1 MTWEIAFTLILIIV
15 LLGLFVWERIPTEL
29 TAMSAFALLLVM
41 GLLTPDDAMA
51 VFSNAGPIAVAAMFI
66 LSAALEKCGAIDMIA
81 ALLAKLPKMRLIFI
95 LPPLILVVG
104 LISAFINNTPVV
116 VVFLPVVLS
125 LARRMELPA
134 SKLLIPL
141 SYASIFGGTCTLIGT
156 STNIIVSSI
165 AADSG
170 YEPFSMFELAAVGL
184 PLFFAGALYLTV
196 FAGKLLPVRETISS
210 ILSEEERREYLL
222 EAFIKPDSPEV
233 GKKVSETRLGGVKRL
248 RIAEILRHGVRLRG
262 ELMNTELQAGDRLLL
277 SLSPTALA
285 KAQSTE
291 GLDLR
296 DILGE
301 GLEQISMSEGVIVE
315 AVVGPD
321 STLAGA
327 TIGSL
332 NFRQRYRMVP
342 LAVHRRGE
350 NLRANFDR
358 VPLSHGDT
366 LLLLGTSEALE
377 QLGDSEDLMLLNRPP
392 VITEARKKKIPLI
405 LAVIAGVVVAAS
417 TGVMPIAVAAI
428 IGSVVLL
435 LSRCLST
442 KEAYDSVQWPIV
454 FLICAMLGVGASMES
469 TGTSAWLA
477 ESLVASVSALVS
489 PAWQPFVLLA
499 GVYLLT
505 TTLTEV
511 LSNNA
516 AAVLIATLAIGM
528 AQTLGVDPRPF
539 LVAITV
545 AASASF
551 ATPIGYQTNTYVYGV
566 GGYRFLDFARIGIPL
581 NLLAFVI
588 SMLVI
593 PLVWEF

>member
-1 MTWEIAFTLILIIV
+1 MSWEIAFTLILLIALMGAFI
-15 LLGLFVWERIPTEL
+15 WEKIPTEL
-29 TAMSAFALLLVM
+29 TAMSAFALLLVL
-41 GLLTPDDAMA
+41 GLLTPEAAMG

-81 ALLAKLPKMRLIFI
+81 ALLARLPKMRLILV
-95 LPPLILVVG
+95 LPPLILVVA

-170 YEPFSMFELAAVGL
+170 YETFSMFELAAIGI
-184 PLFFAGALYLTV
+184 PLFLAGGLYLTV
-196 FAGKLLPVRETISS
+196 FAGKLLPSRETMSS

-222 EAFIKPDSPEV
+222 EAFIKENSPEV
-233 GKKVSETRLGGVKRL
+233 GQKLEETRLGQVKRL
-248 RIAEILRHGVRLRG
+248 RVAEILRNGVRLRG
-262 ELMNTELQAGDRLLL
+262 ELMTTELQAGDRLLL

-285 KAQSTE
+285 KAQKAE

-315 AVVGPD
+315 AVLGPD
-321 STLAGA
+321 STLDGM

-342 LAVHRRGE
+342 LAVHRRGQ
-350 NLRANFDR
+350 NLRTNFDR
-358 VPLSHGDT
+358 VPLAHGDT
-366 LLLLGTSEALE
+366 LLLLGTSEAVD
-377 QLGDSEDLMLLNRPP
+377 QLSGSEDLMLLNRPP

-405 LAVIAGVVVAAS
+405 LAVISGVIISAT
-417 TGVMPIAVAAI
+417 TGVMPIAAAAI
-428 IGSVVLL
+428 VGCVLLL

-442 KEAYDSVQWPIV
+442 KEAYDSIQWPIL
-454 FLICAMLGVGASMES
+454 FLIFAMLGVGASMEH

-477 ESLVASVSALVS
+477 EQLINGVSTFVAPS
-489 PAWQPFVLLA
+489 WQPLALLA
-499 GVYLLT
+499 GIYLLT
-505 TTLTEV
+505 TTLTEL

-516 AAVLIATLAIGM
+516 AAVLLATLAIGM
-528 AQTLGVDPRPF
+528 AQTLQIDPRPF
-539 LVAITV
+539 LVAIAV

-566 GGYRFLDFARIGIPL
+566 GGYRFSDFMKIGIPL
-581 NLLAFVI
+581 NALAFI
-588 SMLVI
+588 ITMLVV
-593 PLVWEF
+593 PAVWEF

>member
-1 MTWEIAFTLILIIV
+1 
-15 LLGLFVWERIPTEL
+15 
-29 TAMSAFALLLVM
+29 
-41 GLLTPDDAMA
+41 
-51 VFSNAGPIAVAAMFI
+51 
-66 LSAALEKCGAIDMIA
+66 
-81 ALLAKLPKMRLIFI
+81 LIFI
-95 LPPLILVVG
+95 LPPLILSVAV
-104 LISAFINNTPVV
+104 ISAFINNTPVV

-125 LARRMELPA
+125 LARRMELPP

-141 SYASIFGGTCTLIGT
+141 SYASIFGGSCTLIGT

-170 YEPFSMFELAAVGL
+170 YEPFSMFELAAVGV
-184 PLFFAGALYLTV
+184 PLFLAGGLYLTL
-196 FAGKLLPVRETISS
+196 FAGKLLPDRETISS

-222 EAFIKPDSPEV
+222 EAYIKEGSSEV
-233 GKKVSETRLGGVKRL
+233 GQKVGETRLGKVKRL

-262 ELMNTELQAGDRLLL
+262 DLMATELEAGDRLLL
-277 SLSPTALA
+277 SLSPKALA
-285 KAQSTE
+285 KAQKAE

-321 STLAGA
+321 STLAGK
-327 TIGSL
+327 TIGSM

-342 LAVHRRGE
+342 LAVHRRGQ
-350 NLRANFDR
+350 NLRTNFER

-366 LLLLGTSEALE
+366 LLLLGTSEALD
-377 QLGDSEDLMLLNRPP
+377 QLSNSEDLMLLNRPP

-405 LAVIAGVVVAAS
+405 LAVIAGVIVSAT
-417 TGVMPIAVAAI
+417 TGIMPIAAAAI
-428 IGSVVLL
+428 IGCVVLL

-442 KEAYDSVQWPIV
+442 KEAYDSVQWPIL
-454 FLICAMLGVGASMES
+454 FLIFAMLGVGASMEH

-477 ESLVASVSALVS
+477 EQLINGVATFIA
-489 PAWQPFVLLA
+489 PNWQPFALLA

-516 AAVLIATLAIGM
+516 AAVLLSTLAIGM
-528 AQTLGVDPRPF
+528 AESLQIDPRPF
-539 LVAITV
+539 LIAIAV

-566 GGYRFLDFARIGIPL
+566 GGYRFADFAKIGIPL
-581 NLLAFVI
+581 NFLAFII
-588 SMLVI
+588 SMAVI
-593 PLVWEF
+593 PLIWDFQVQM

>member
-1 MTWEIAFTLILIIV
+1 MTWEIAFTLILLVV
-15 LLGLFVWERIPTEL
+15 LLCTFIWEKIPTEL
-29 TAMSAFALLLVM
+29 TAMSAFALLLVL
-41 GLLTPDDAMA
+41 GLLTPEAAMG

-95 LPPLILVVG
+95 LPPLILTVA

-141 SYASIFGGTCTLIGT
+141 SYASIFGGSCTLIGT

-170 YEPFSMFELAAVGL
+170 YEPFSMFELAAVGI
-184 PLFFAGALYLTV
+184 PLFLAGGIYLTL
-196 FAGKLLPVRETISS
+196 FAGKLLPARETISS

-222 EAFIKPDSPEV
+222 EAFIKEGSPEV
-233 GKKVSETRLGGVKRL
+233 GQKVEATRLGQVKRL
-248 RIAEILRHGVRLRG
+248 RVAEILRHGVRLRG
-262 ELMNTELQAGDRLLL
+262 DLMTTELQAGDRLLL

-285 KAQSTE
+285 KAQKTA

-321 STLAGA
+321 STLDGK

-342 LAVHRRGE
+342 LAVHRRGQ
-350 NLRANFDR
+350 NLRTNFDR

-366 LLLLGTSEALE
+366 LLLLGTSEALD
-377 QLGDSEDLMLLNRPP
+377 QLSDSEDLMLLNRPP

-405 LAVIAGVVVAAS
+405 LAVIAGVIISAT
-417 TGVMPIAVAAI
+417 TGVMPIAAAAI
-428 IGSVVLL
+428 IGCVILL

-442 KEAYDSVQWPIV
+442 KEAYDSIQWPIL
-454 FLICAMLGVGASMES
+454 FLIFAMLGVGASMEH

-477 ESLVASVSALVS
+477 EQLIHSVATFIA
-489 PAWQPFVLLA
+489 PGWQPLVLLA

-505 TTLTEV
+505 TTLTEL

-516 AAVLIATLAIGM
+516 AAVLLATLAIGM
-528 AQTLGVDPRPF
+528 AQTLQIDPRPF
-539 LVAITV
+539 LIAIAV

-566 GGYRFLDFARIGIPL
+566 GGYRFADFARIGIPL

-593 PLVWEF
+593 PMVWDF